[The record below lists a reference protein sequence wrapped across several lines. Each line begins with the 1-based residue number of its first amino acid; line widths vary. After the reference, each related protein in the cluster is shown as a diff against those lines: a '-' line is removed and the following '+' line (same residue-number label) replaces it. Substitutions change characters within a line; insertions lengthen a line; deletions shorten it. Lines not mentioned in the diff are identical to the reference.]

1 MSRYTLRDNY
11 GVSYSSVTSGVK
23 KLMDKG
29 YYWFISDMDIAS
41 EFECKGEE
49 FLVFK
54 LITDLENETAVATI
68 DDGNENVLYTQEY
81 PYTDSKIK
89 EVKVWKTG
97 GVILLP
103 EEY

>member
-1 MSRYTLRDNY
+1 MSDYNY
-11 GVSYSSVTSGVK
+11 GLSYSSVTSGVK
-23 KLMDKG
+23 NLIDKG
-29 YYWFISDMDIAS
+29 YHWFVSDMDIAS
-41 EFECKGEE
+41 EFECKDEE

-54 LITDLENETAVATI
+54 LITDLENKTAVATI

-89 EVKVWKTG
+89 EVKVWKIG
-97 GVILLP
+97 KVILLP